1 MKLDTD
7 SEVIT
12 RLPPMEA
19 RETGME
25 GDGGRGTEDIARAV
39 GVYDA
44 MRADPSSLV
53 CQRYQ
58 RPQHG
63 RYSGMVQDNALKFI
77 DGVGRYIR
85 RGPTHLGILVFLALR
100 LGRKREEEKE

>member
-7 SEVIT
+7 SEVIS
-12 RLPPMEA
+12 RLSPMET
-19 RETGME
+19 RQTGME
-25 GDGGRGTEDIARAV
+25 GDGGRGTENIARAV

-44 MRADPSSLV
+44 MRTDPSSLV
-53 CQRYQ
+53 CQRHQ

-63 RYSGMVQDNALKFI
+63 RHSGMVQDYALKFI

-85 RGPTHLGILVFLALR
+85 CGPTHLSILVLLALR